1 MPVTGVMLIMAAS
14 VLVHAGVVIDR
25 IAVIAGN
32 SVIKDSDIERDIRV
46 TDFLNRDPLE
56 FSAASRKRS
65 ADRLIDQALIRREI
79 EVAQY
84 PFATDNDVNGFLQQ
98 VRKQQFKND
107 ADYQQS
113 LREYGITEAQ
123 LRRALKWQ
131 LTVLHFISAR
141 FRPGVLITDQDI
153 TQYYNEHAAELAG
166 HNSGK
171 QLSLEEARPLIE
183 RQLTGERVNQ
193 QFETWL
199 DETRKVANVQYR
211 EASLK

>member
-1 MPVTGVMLIMAAS
+1 MPPTGAVLIMAAS
-14 VLVHAGVVIDR
+14 ALVHAGVVIDR

-32 SVIKDSDIERDIRV
+32 FVIKDSDIERDIRL

-56 FSAASRKRS
+56 FSGASRKRS

-84 PFATDNDVNGFLQQ
+84 PFATDQDVNGFLQQ
-98 VRKQQFKND
+98 IRKQRFKND

-113 LREYGITEAQ
+113 LREYGITETQ
-123 LRRALKWQ
+123 LKRALKWQ
-131 LTVLHFISAR
+131 LTVLHFISVR
-141 FRPGVLITDQDI
+141 FRPGVLISDQDI
-153 TQYYNEHAAELAG
+153 EQYYNAHAAELTRQ
-166 HNSGK
+166 NNGK
-171 QLSLEEARPLIE
+171 QLSLEEAHPLIE

-193 QFETWL
+193 QFEAWL
-199 DETRKVANVQYR
+199 DETRKTANVQYR